1 MIEAVLVTIL
11 PVGFLIIIFLGGALF
26 LKKKISQDG
35 EAPINRTL
43 FYASKWSIM
52 ILWGAMALASWG
64 IGFSPVQVPR
74 LLQLIALAFW
84 CAGFALLYLGRFK
97 MGDSFR
103 LGTPK
108 EDTSLKTDGLF
119 RLSRNPMY
127 VGVYATIVA
136 ASLYTLNPVCYPAGG
151 VCGCRPPCNR
161 PGRRENHAHGIQPG
175 IFGVLQPRTA
185 IRLTKKAQEKSQG
198 EVWRLTTIHIFY
210 EPVRSSGSPGQSPVF
225 PLYRSHKKRYTFGKC
240 GGGR

>member
-11 PVGFLIIIFLGGALF
+11 PVGFLIILFWGGALF
-26 LKKKISQDG
+26 QKKKISQDG

-43 FYASKWSIM
+43 FYTSKWSIVV
-52 ILWGAMALASWG
+52 LWGAMAFASFG

-74 LLQLIALAFW
+74 ILQLIALVFW
-84 CAGFALLYLGRFK
+84 CTGFAFLYLGRFK

-119 RLSRNPMY
+119 RVSRNPMY

-136 ASLYTLNPVCYPAGG
+136 ASLYTLNPVVILLGAF
-151 VCGCRPPCNR
+151 VVAVHHAIVIAEEKTMHKVFS
-161 PGRRENHAHGIQPG
+161 REYLAYCSR
-175 IFGVLQPRTA
+175 VPRY
-185 IRLTKKAQEKSQG
+185 
-198 EVWRLTTIHIFY
+198 V
-210 EPVRSSGSPGQSPVF
+210 
-225 PLYRSHKKRYTFGKC
+225 
-240 GGGR
+240 

>member
-1 MIEAVLVTIL
+1 MGLITMIEAVLVTIL
-11 PVGFLIIIFLGGALF
+11 PVGFLIILFWGGALF
-26 LKKKISQDG
+26 QKKKISQDG

-43 FYASKWSIM
+43 FYTSKWSIV

-64 IGFSPVQVPR
+64 IGFSPFEVPR
-74 LLQLIALAFW
+74 ILQLIALAFW

-97 MGDSFR
+97 LGDSFR

-136 ASLYTLNPVCYPAGG
+136 SSLYTGNPVVILLGAFVVAVHHAIVLEEEKTMQKVFSQEYSEY
-151 VCGCRPPCNR
+151 CRHV
-161 PGRRENHAHGIQPG
+161 RRY
-175 IFGVLQPRTA
+175 V
-185 IRLTKKAQEKSQG
+185 
-198 EVWRLTTIHIFY
+198 
-210 EPVRSSGSPGQSPVF
+210 
-225 PLYRSHKKRYTFGKC
+225 
-240 GGGR
+240 

>member
-26 LKKKISQDG
+26 LQKKISQDG

-43 FYASKWSIM
+43 FYASKWSIVV
-52 ILWGAMALASWG
+52 LWGAMALASWG

-74 LLQLIALAFW
+74 FLQIIALGFW

-97 MGDSFR
+97 LGESFR

-127 VGVYATIVA
+127 VGVYATIIA
-136 ASLYTLNPVCYPAGG
+136 ASLYTLNPFVLL
-151 VCGCRPPCNR
+151 
-161 PGRRENHAHGIQPG
+161 PGAFVVAVHHAIVLAEEKTMEKVFSREYSTYCSR
-175 IFGVLQPRTA
+175 VPRY
-185 IRLTKKAQEKSQG
+185 I
-198 EVWRLTTIHIFY
+198 
-210 EPVRSSGSPGQSPVF
+210 
-225 PLYRSHKKRYTFGKC
+225 
-240 GGGR
+240 

>member
-1 MIEAVLVTIL
+1 MTNRIEAVLVTIL
-11 PVGFLIIIFLGGALF
+11 PVGFLIIIFGGGAYF
-26 LKKKISQDG
+26 LRKKIEQDG
-35 EAPINRTL
+35 KAPINRTQ
-43 FYASKWSIM
+43 FYASKYSIL

-84 CAGFALLYLGRFK
+84 FAGFALLYLGRFK

-108 EDTSLKTDGLF
+108 EDTRLKTDGLF

-136 ASLYTLNPVCYPAGG
+136 SSLYTLNPVVILLRVFVVAVHHSIVIAEEKNMQKVFGRKYLEY
-151 VCGCRPPCNR
+151 CNR
-161 PGRRENHAHGIQPG
+161 VRRY
-175 IFGVLQPRTA
+175 V
-185 IRLTKKAQEKSQG
+185 
-198 EVWRLTTIHIFY
+198 
-210 EPVRSSGSPGQSPVF
+210 
-225 PLYRSHKKRYTFGKC
+225 
-240 GGGR
+240 

>member
-26 LKKKISQDG
+26 LQKKIEQDG
-35 EAPINRTL
+35 EAPINRTF
-43 FYASKWSIM
+43 FYASKWSIV

-64 IGFSPVQVPR
+64 IGFPSVQVHR
-74 LLQLIALAFW
+74 LLQLIALVFW
-84 CAGFALLYLGRFK
+84 FAGFTLLYLGRFT

-108 EDTSLKTDGLF
+108 EDTPLKTDGLF

-136 ASLYTLNPVCYPAGG
+136 SSLYTLNPIVILLGAFVVAVHHAIVLAEEKHMHKVFSREYPEYCSR
-151 VCGCRPPCNR
+151 V
-161 PGRRENHAHGIQPG
+161 RRY
-175 IFGVLQPRTA
+175 V
-185 IRLTKKAQEKSQG
+185 
-198 EVWRLTTIHIFY
+198 
-210 EPVRSSGSPGQSPVF
+210 
-225 PLYRSHKKRYTFGKC
+225 
-240 GGGR
+240 